1 VLVVSQWPSPSN
13 GPRGLEGPPSLR
25 LKVAQPLERAAR
37 LRGATVPTLYFRR
50 IGSLLV
56 VVLVLLRA
64 LWPVYAAGP

>member
-1 VLVVSQWPSPSN
+1 MLVVSQWP
-13 GPRGLEGPPSLR
+13 LEGPPSLR
-25 LKVAQPLERAAR
+25 LKVALRGRAAR
-37 LRGATVPTLYFRR
+37 SRGWATVPTLYFRR